1 MLYSSIALDIHIF
14 KAKFLM
20 RVQKNLRIS
29 EELNTRIKKVCA
41 ARGGI
46 SETDL
51 IVQAIENDF
60 KISNVEAR
68 HFRNLSLKVTDMEST
83 IKDVLRE
90 LYNIDN
96 RTFNIYELIR
106 LQNEIIKI
114 QHERITKILA
124 TSNLI
129 ASSIEIEDKE
139 LELAMFHAQ
148 EKSNNELE
156 EVFNNG

>member
-1 MLYSSIALDIHIF
+1 M
-14 KAKFLM
+14 K
-20 RVQKNLRIS
+20 VQKNLRIS

-68 HFRNLSLKVTDMEST
+68 HFRNLSLRVTDMEAT
-83 IKDVLRE
+83 IKDILRE

-96 RTFNIYELIR
+96 RTFSIFELIR
-106 LQNEIIKI
+106 AQNEIIKI

-124 TSNLI
+124 AANLI
-129 ASSIEIEDKE
+129 ANVEEDEFE
-139 LELAMFHAQ
+139 LDMFHAK
-148 EKSNNELE
+148 EKSNKELE
-156 EVFNNG
+156 EVFK

>member
-1 MLYSSIALDIHIF
+1 M
-14 KAKFLM
+14 K
-20 RVQKNLRIS
+20 VQKNLRIS

-68 HFRNLSLKVTDMEST
+68 HFRNLSLRVTDMEAT
-83 IKDVLRE
+83 IKDILRE

-96 RTFNIYELIR
+96 RTFSIFELIR
-106 LQNEIIKI
+106 AQNEIIKI

-124 TSNLI
+124 ATNLI
-129 ASSIEIEDKE
+129 ANVEEDEFE
-139 LELAMFHAQ
+139 LDMFHAK
-148 EKSNNELE
+148 EKSNKELE
-156 EVFNNG
+156 EVFK